1 MSTTT
6 TLPATYTTLLSTFAD
21 FLTISIHTI
30 LYVRSLYPRT
40 TFLTARAYNHAVHQS
55 RHPALCAWITD
66 AISAVSAA
74 MLAGGVERVVL
85 VVYDTHQRPLE
96 RVVWDVSRFPV
107 VGREDR
113 DTPIVRPGSSG
124 GRGGGNNGG
133 GGTGTGGLNI
143 VDMEE
148 QFRAAMAR
156 LSVCGEKLKPLP
168 EGCSF
173 TLAVELG
180 DGAEAPLGHP
190 QVWIPIEPGL
200 QRGDGERGGQG
211 GEKSDAADTRKR
223 RERGEDLGGLKTMP
237 VRAVDAGEMVFEM
250 WIEEGKAKF
259 EGSENSSSASSG

>member
-107 VGREDR
+107 VGERIA
-113 DTPIVRPGSSG
+113 TRPSC
-124 GRGGGNNGG
+124 
-133 GGTGTGGLNI
+133 GLGAAE
-143 VDMEE
+143 VGAEETMEE
-148 QFRAAMAR
+148 AGQ
-156 LSVCGEKLKPLP
+156 
-168 EGCSF
+168 
-173 TLAVELG
+173 
-180 DGAEAPLGHP
+180 
-190 QVWIPIEPGL
+190 
-200 QRGDGERGGQG
+200 GQG
-211 GEKSDAADTRKR
+211 G
-223 RERGEDLGGLKTMP
+223 
-237 VRAVDAGEMVFEM
+237 
-250 WIEEGKAKF
+250 
-259 EGSENSSSASSG
+259 

>member
-1 MSTTT
+1 MTTIT
-6 TLPATYTTLLSTFAD
+6 TPLPATYTTLLSTFAD

-55 RHPALCAWITD
+55 RHPALCAWISD
-66 AISAVSAA
+66 AVAAVSAA

-85 VVYDTHQRPLE
+85 VIYDARQRPVE
-96 RVVWDVSRFPV
+96 RVVWDVSRFPAIPAH
-107 VGREDR
+107 ER
-113 DTPIVRPGSSG
+113 DTPIVRAGS
-124 GRGGGNNGG
+124 GG
-133 GGTGTGGLNI
+133 GGGLDV
-143 VDMEE
+143 VDVEE

-156 LSVCGEKLKPLP
+156 LRGAGEKLNPLP

-190 QVWIPIEPGL
+190 QAWIPVEPGL
-200 QRGDGERGGQG
+200 QRGDGGRGGQG
-211 GEKSDAADTRKR
+211 QEKDDAVDRRKK

-259 EGSENSSSASSG
+259 ESSENSTSAGSG